1 MFWSQVFKE
10 VIFFF
15 KKKYD
20 IGKVDV
26 FLKSFE
32 VRFKTDIGDLENN
45 ATLLGK

>member
-10 VIFFF
+10 AIFF

>member
-15 KKKYD
+15 KYD

-32 VRFKTDIGDLENN
+32 GRFKTDIGDLENN
-45 ATLLGK
+45 ATFLGK